1 METSVIIWQIANSLF
16 QYDPGTQHFDT
27 SSKQRA
33 PAYTDRI
40 LYKYR
45 QTQGLMSR
53 HHSNHMGVG
62 LNSLHSN
69 NSNNAQSQQHGQQPQ
84 QPYIECLLYDSVPSI
99 TTSDHKP
106 VWALFKVS
114 IRAGSDS

>member
-1 METSVIIWQIANSLF
+1 MMMMISCGILF
-16 QYDPGTQHFDT
+16 QYDPGSQNFDT

-45 QTQGLMSR
+45 QVQGLVIRRQSTVP
-53 HHSNHMGVG
+53 GV
-62 LNSLHSN
+62 ST
-69 NSNNAQSQQHGQQPQ
+69 PT
-84 QPYIECLLYDSVPSI
+84 QPYVQCLLYDSVPSI

-106 VWALFKVS
+106 VWALFRTL
-114 IRAGSDS
+114 IRAGTDA